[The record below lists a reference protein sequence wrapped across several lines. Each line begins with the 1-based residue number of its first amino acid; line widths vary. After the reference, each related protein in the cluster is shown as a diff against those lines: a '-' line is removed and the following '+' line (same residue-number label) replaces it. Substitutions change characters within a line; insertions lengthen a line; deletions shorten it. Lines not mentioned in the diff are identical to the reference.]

1 MNIDTFFKHW
11 GITENP
17 FKAEEARDDQ
27 VYARIME
34 GDQPVH
40 PYFEKVYGSPDRP
53 GTAVVFGEKGAG
65 KTAIRLL
72 MERRLQQWN
81 QDNPERKNWVIRY
94 DDLNPLLDRLHRA
107 RERLKGAA
115 AKDPLI
121 RLADHQDYLLT
132 LVVTQLVDIVAG
144 QDESEPA
151 RKMRRVLRKMSLQQR
166 LDLAQLAALYDQP
179 TKSSGLGRWQKIRS
193 VLGVGSSLGLTGLFW
208 CAVVSLAVAAF
219 GGAAAM
225 NGAGG
230 WQAYAIAGGAAVAC
244 VPFAWSWITRGW
256 GASRLARRVD
266 REVRVVDRVPGQ
278 LRDKLAQLSL
288 RDLATQPM
296 PVPGDQDSRY
306 DLTARL
312 IRILGEI
319 GYTGLI
325 VLVDRV
331 DEPASIQG
339 DAGKMKELI
348 WPMLHN
354 KFLQQERIG
363 FKFLLP
369 IELGYLVKKEDAAF
383 YQQARLDKQN
393 MIERLEWT
401 GATLYDICGRRL
413 QSCQAA
419 GQTPVKLSDLFAEEV
434 TPHDVV
440 EALDQMHQPRDA
452 FKFLHQ
458 VFQEHCQTVPDD
470 TPNFR
475 VPRLILEQVR
485 KRQSQRLQELH
496 RGLGPA

>member
-1 MNIDTFFKHW
+1 
-11 GITENP
+11 
-17 FKAEEARDDQ
+17 
-27 VYARIME
+27 
-34 GDQPVH
+34 
-40 PYFEKVYGSPDRP
+40 
-53 GTAVVFGEKGAG
+53 
-65 KTAIRLL
+65 
-72 MERRLQQWN
+72 
-81 QDNPERKNWVIRY
+81 
-94 DDLNPLLDRLHRA
+94 
-107 RERLKGAA
+107 
-115 AKDPLI
+115 
-121 RLADHQDYLLT
+121 
-132 LVVTQLVDIVAG
+132 
-144 QDESEPA
+144 
-151 RKMRRVLRKMSLQQR
+151 
-166 LDLAQLAALYDQP
+166 
-179 TKSSGLGRWQKIRS
+179 
-193 VLGVGSSLGLTGLFW
+193 
-208 CAVVSLAVAAF
+208 
-219 GGAAAM
+219 
-225 NGAGG
+225 
-230 WQAYAIAGGAAVAC
+230 
-244 VPFAWSWITRGW
+244 
-256 GASRLARRVD
+256 
-266 REVRVVDRVPGQ
+266 VVDRVPGQ

-331 DEPASIQG
+331 DEPASVQG
-339 DAGKMKELI
+339 DAQKMKDVI

-369 IELGYLVKKEDAAF
+369 IELGYLVKKEDASF

-401 GATLYDICGRRL
+401 GATLYDICSRRL
-413 QSCQAA
+413 QSCQGAA
-419 GQTPVKLSDLFAEEV
+419 ATGKGPVKLSDLFAEEV
-434 TPHDVV
+434 QPHDVV

-458 VFQEHCQTVPDD
+458 VIQEHCQTVPDD

-485 KRQSQRLQELH
+485 KRQSQRIQELY